1 MTEENKDLNI
11 SQSVADPDLNKDQS
25 VAGQDLNQSV
35 TEKQAETLADGD
47 DESKKTVKYEEF
59 KKANEAKKAAE
70 EQALLLQNQ
79 LAIMQANQQ
88 QVSTAGS
95 ATQQPGSTYE
105 LAMQQLGLNA
115 DDLYGE
121 NIIKVQAR
129 KTELDTALQ
138 QQQSAFTA
146 NQQFV
151 LSHPDFTQVV
161 GSVNPTTGQI
171 MAWSQ
176 EALALQQ
183 KKPYLAATF
192 QSAQGAYQ
200 AVIDERKLVEL
211 ESKAGA
217 NKEHLARQGVD
228 IETNPLGGSAAGGGS
243 GGDPNNQQMM
253 TREQV
258 LEIERKL
265 AGDEQV

>member
-1 MTEENKDLNI
+1 MAEENKDLNN
-11 SQSVADPDLNKDQS
+11 SQSVADSDLNTDQS
-25 VAGQDLNQSV
+25 VTGQDLNQLV

-70 EQALLLQNQ
+70 EQSQLLQNQ

-88 QVSTAGS
+88 VAPVE
-95 ATQQPGSTYE
+95 TQQPGSTYE
-105 LAMQQLGLNA
+105 LAMQQLGISA

-121 NIIKVQAR
+121 NIIKVQTR
-129 KTELDTALQ
+129 KSELDTMLQ
-138 QQQSAFTA
+138 QQQSALTA
-146 NQQFV
+146 NRQFI

-161 GSVNPTTGQI
+161 GSVNPTNGQI
-171 MAWSQ
+171 MTWSQ
-176 EALALQQ
+176 EALSLQQ

-200 AVIDERKLVEL
+200 AVMDERQLVEL
-211 ESKAGA
+211 KSKADA
-217 NKEHLARQGVD
+217 NKEHLIRQGVEL
-228 IETNPLGGSAAGGGS
+228 ETNPLGGSAAGGGA
-243 GGDPNNQQMM
+243 GGDPNNQQML

-265 AGDEQV
+265 ANDEKV